1 MAKSKDVILVD
12 LYNEQ
17 EVRMVL
23 NYLRKKQLRVRDR
36 ERKIADNKNHQRK
49 IAEKYGKVV
58 A

>member
-1 MAKSKDVILVD
+1 MKSKDVILVD
-12 LYNEQ
+12 LYNAE

-36 ERKIADNKNHQRK
+36 ERKAEDNAEHLAK
-49 IAEKYGKVV
+49 IAMKRG